1 MTTQQNLIILPSNV
15 DDPYGFGVK
24 DALKT
29 CGIDRDELPEL
40 ADIIEA
46 EWWRCYGDAA
56 AEALQT
62 AGYGVI
68 RTSGSIG
75 SADVDELER
84 RYADELFNGDELP
97 IDMVIADR
105 AAKEAFWAWWQDN
118 AETLCDQHG
127 GDYVAV
133 RAIKA
138 DPVGV
143 FRETLESVRIERNVL
158 NLCSGFDFEAFSDA
172 YRPDLDDVKSLDEAD
187 ALLMPAANACV
198 DAWLAMTPAER
209 AQR

>member
-1 MTTQQNLIILPSNV
+1 MTTQQNLIILPSDV
-15 DDPYGFGVK
+15 DDPNGYGVR
-24 DALKT
+24 DALDL

-46 EWWRCYGDAA
+46 EWWTCYGDAA
-56 AEALQT
+56 AEALEA
-62 AGYGVI
+62 AGYRVI
-68 RTSGSIG
+68 RTSGMFGDEFI
-75 SADVDELER
+75 SAR
-84 RYADELFNGDELP
+84 ARYADELFECDELP
-97 IDMVIADR
+97 VDMVIVDHVAKDR
-105 AAKEAFWAWWQDN
+105 FWAWWQDN
-118 AETLCDQHG
+118 AEALCEQHAG
-127 GDYVAV
+127 EYFAV

-143 FRETLESVRIERNVL
+143 FRETLESARIERNVV

-172 YRPDLDDVKSLDEAD
+172 YRPDLDDVESLDEAD
-187 ALLMPAANACV
+187 ALLAPAANACV